1 MGEFEAKT
9 VNVYGNK
16 IYVCIK
22 SSKIPGSC
30 NSGFQIEWNYK
41 ENQPDKK
48 IIISSYK
55 WEKRTTYY

>member
-9 VNVYGNK
+9 TVNMYRNN

-22 SSKIPGSC
+22 SSKIPGSR

-41 ENQPDKK
+41 ESFQFHDN
-48 IIISSYK
+48 IFL
-55 WEKRTTYY
+55 KRHIAWA